1 MEFKDYQNKIYR
13 AIPNHES
20 QKDEILHWAIGLSE
34 ECGEVMS
41 VLKHHYYG
49 GEDFNREE
57 MIKEIGDVLWY
68 TAALCT
74 AAGVNMDSIAKLNV
88 EKLLHRFPDEVF
100 DDSRSADRHNIEQ
113 KFSETDRY
121 RELMEEA
128 LKW

>member
-13 AIPNHES
+13 AIPDHES

-57 MIKEIGDVLWY
+57 LIKEIGDVLWY

-74 AAGVNMDSIAKLNV
+74 AAGVNMDSIAKCASTNSTLTTRGISC
-88 EKLLHRFPDEVF
+88 LLIPHI
-100 DDSRSADRHNIEQ
+100 AA
-113 KFSETDRY
+113 
-121 RELMEEA
+121 MG
-128 LKW
+128 WM

>member
-13 AIPNHES
+13 AIPDHES
-20 QKDEILHWAIGLSE
+20 QKDEILHWAVGLSE

-57 MIKEIGDVLWY
+57 LVKEIGDVLWY

-88 EKLLHRFPDEVF
+88 EKLLHRFPDAEF
-100 DDSRSADRHNIEQ
+100 DDSRSFQRHYLEM